1 MSRIGKQ
8 PVPVPKGVEVAS
20 ASGKVTVKGP
30 KGSLELVL
38 RPEIQVDV
46 QPSELR
52 VSPKGESV
60 TSEMRAYHG
69 MTRALLSNMVKG
81 VTQGYQKSLEV
92 QGVGWNA
99 QSRGKELVLSVG
111 YCKPVVLPVPAGLQ
125 VETPKPTAIVIRGAD
140 KQLVGLFAAQV
151 RASRPPEPY
160 KGKGVR
166 YEGEYVRRKQGK
178 SFGS

>member
-8 PVPVPKGVEVAS
+8 PVQVPKGVEVAS
-20 ASGKVTVKGP
+20 SGNKVTVKGP
-30 KGSLELVL
+30 KGSLELDV
-38 RPEIQVDV
+38 RPEIQVEV
-46 QPSELR
+46 VASEVR
-52 VSPKGESV
+52 VAPRGETV
-60 TSEMRAYHG
+60 TRETRAYHG

-92 QGVGWNA
+92 VGVGWNA

-111 YCKPVVLPVPAGLQ
+111 FCKPVALPVPEGVQ
-125 VETPKPTAIVIRGAD
+125 VETPKPTTIVIRGAD
-140 KQLVGLFAAQV
+140 KQKVGLFAAQV

-160 KGKGVR
+160 KGKGIR